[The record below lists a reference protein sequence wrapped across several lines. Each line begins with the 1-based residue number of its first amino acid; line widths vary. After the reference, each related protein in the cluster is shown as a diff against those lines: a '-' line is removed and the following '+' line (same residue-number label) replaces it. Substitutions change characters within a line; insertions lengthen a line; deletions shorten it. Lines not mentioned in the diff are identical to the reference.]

1 MIPKPLDPRLITT
14 ISPAVAKAAMDSK
27 VAQIN
32 IENWSQ
38 YKLELQERVGIDQRF
53 ISRIITR
60 AKKDPKRVIYGEAH
74 EVSILKAAQQV
85 IDQRFGV

>member
-1 MIPKPLDPRLITT
+1 M
-14 ISPAVAKAAMDSK
+14 
-27 VAQIN
+27 
-32 IENWSQ
+32 
-38 YKLELQERVGIDQRF
+38 GIDQRL

-85 IDQRFGV
+85 IDKRVAVPILLGNRKLIQQLIQET